1 MDSDWREFNIHG
13 SGDDD
18 AQPAD
23 IFASAEPDYSL
34 FHYEVR
40 DGKLIELEE
49 PTQVD
54 GCSSTNRV
62 TLRAEESYDR
72 STGISIWRGSE
83 ILCSYL
89 LSKPE
94 VVQSKRVLETGAG
107 VGLCGIV
114 CAKWTK
120 PASMIISDGDLKVLK
135 NMRYNV
141 AQNGLET
148 GVSSSVGT
156 SLSCPQL
163 IWSKENAE
171 AFESEHGKQD
181 VILASDCLYMAQSI
195 RPLWE
200 LVNWVLVEDG
210 MFLYVDSTGQCDFER
225 VVRTALEFDFH
236 YCSDEDWTEESQ
248 EFPVRVFRRGTNK
261 AD

>member
-1 MDSDWREFNIHG
+1 MDADWREFNIHG

-23 IFASAEPDYSL
+23 IFASTEPDYSL
-34 FHYEVR
+34 FHYENR
-40 DGKLIELEE
+40 DGKLIELETE
-49 PTQVD
+49 ADD
-54 GCSSTNRV
+54 GCSSTKRV

-83 ILCSYL
+83 ILCSFL
-89 LSKPE
+89 LSNPE
-94 VVQSKRVLETGAG
+94 VVRSKRVLEIGAG

-114 CAKWTK
+114 CATWTK
-120 PASMIISDGDLKVLK
+120 PASIIITDGDLKVL
-135 NMRYNV
+135 NNLRYNV

-148 GVSSSVGT
+148 VV
-156 SLSCPQL
+156 SCPQL

-171 AFESEHGKQD
+171 AFESKHGKQD
-181 VILASDCLYMAQSI
+181 VILASDCLYIAQSI
-195 RPLWE
+195 KPLWE
-200 LVNWVLVEDG
+200 LVNHVLVRDG
-210 MFLYVDSTGQCDFER
+210 LFLYVDSTGQCDFER

-236 YCSDEDWTEESQ
+236 YCSEEDWTEESQ
-248 EFPVRVFRRGTNK
+248 EFPVRIFRRKGFVSAKK